1 MFNKRKGRYAETKPN
16 KERTVI
22 SYEDMPLEDYEQE
35 RTNISPKAVKKII
48 IAVAV
53 ALVAGLLVLA
63 FANRDKLS
71 PENLSMWWSYEVL
84 GNGGKGYPVELVGS
98 EVKKG
103 NYAVNQS
110 RVAYASDT
118 SFVTLNSSGKEIANV
133 QLRYS
138 KPVMKSG
145 ENRFLTYGLGDTGYQ
160 ILTYD
165 KELYAGTADGAI
177 FTGDIAPNG
186 NFCLV
191 TEGNGFLSELYAF
204 DKNNNRIYK
213 YSFSEY
219 YINSV
224 AINSDGS
231 GCVACG
237 ITSDNGAISTGV
249 YVLDFSKEEPL
260 GKYKIDDDS
269 ILDSAYISG
278 RRVALVGEKYSYVVK
293 IGEEDYVSVKYE
305 GKLTNYC
312 FSPSTRSYAIAL
324 SKSGDGRSCTLI
336 RYNDNGEVQTEIES
350 GKGAESFSVFKGTMA
365 VLDGNTVYTFNSQGN
380 ITNTCDAGTGAKAV
394 TLTSDSTAYVLS
406 INQMRYF
413 DLAKVTAEME
423 RQQREQEKLEQEQQS
438 EADE

>member
-336 RYNDNGEVQTEIES
+336 RYNDNGDVQTEIES

>member
-1 MFNKRKGRYAETKPN
+1 MWRVR
-16 KERTVI
+16 I
-22 SYEDMPLEDYEQE
+22 SCA
-35 RTNISPKAVKKII
+35 R
-48 IAVAV
+48 
-53 ALVAGLLVLA
+53 
-63 FANRDKLS
+63 
-71 PENLSMWWSYEVL
+71 
-84 GNGGKGYPVELVGS
+84 
-98 EVKKG
+98 
-103 NYAVNQS
+103 NYTTRPTAAPRARPQ
-110 RVAYASDT
+110 
-118 SFVTLNSSGKEIANV
+118 
-133 QLRYS
+133 
-138 KPVMKSG
+138 SG

-237 ITSDNGAISTGV
+237 ITSNNGAISTGV

-278 RRVALVGEKYSYVVK
+278 RRVALVGEKYSYVIK

>member
-1 MFNKRKGRYAETKPN
+1 MFNKRNGRYAETKPN

-48 IAVAV
+48 IAVAI

-103 NYAVNQS
+103 NFAVNQS

-133 QLRYS
+133 QLRY
-138 KPVMKSG
+138 
-145 ENRFLTYGLGDTGYQ
+145 RFLTYGLGDTGYQ

-165 KELYAGTADGAI
+165 KELYAGTAEGVI

-204 DKNNNRIYK
+204 DRNNNRIYK

-237 ITSDNGAISTGV
+237 ITSNNGAMRTGI
-249 YVLDFSKEEPL
+249 YVLDFSKEEPV
-260 GKYKIDDDS
+260 GKYTIENDS
-269 ILDSAYISG
+269 ILDSRYISG
-278 RRVALVGEKYSYVVK
+278 RRIALVGENASYVVK
-293 IGEEDYVSVKYE
+293 VGEEDYASVKYE

-336 RYNDNGEVQTEIES
+336 RYNDNGDVQTQIDTE
-350 GKGAESFSVFKGTMA
+350 KGAESFSVFKGTMA
-365 VLDGNTVYTFNSQGN
+365 VLDGNTIYTFNSEGN
-380 ITNTCDAGTGAKAV
+380 ITNTCDVGTGATAV

-438 EADE
+438 EAGE

>member
-1 MFNKRKGRYAETKPN
+1 MFNKRNGRYAETKPN

-48 IAVAV
+48 IAVAI

-103 NYAVNQS
+103 NFAVNQS

-118 SFVTLNSSGKEIANV
+118 SFVTLNSSGKEIAAYHLAGMVDNHCMNCAEDMV
-133 QLRYS
+133 SNLRAGMFTDMQES
-138 KPVMKSG
+138 SLSPRRMP
-145 ENRFLTYGLGDTGYQ
+145 
-160 ILTYD
+160 
-165 KELYAGTADGAI
+165 ELLDG
-177 FTGDIAPNG
+177 
-186 NFCLV
+186 
-191 TEGNGFLSELYAF
+191 GNGFLSELYAF
-204 DKNNNRIYK
+204 DRNNNRIYK

-237 ITSDNGAISTGV
+237 ITSNNGAMRTGI
-249 YVLDFSKEEPL
+249 YVLDFSKEEPV
-260 GKYKIDDDS
+260 GKYTIENDS
-269 ILDSAYISG
+269 ILDSRYISG
-278 RRVALVGEKYSYVVK
+278 RRIALVGENASYVVK
-293 IGEEDYVSVKYE
+293 VGEEDYASVKYE

-336 RYNDNGEVQTEIES
+336 RYNDNGDVQTQIDTE
-350 GKGAESFSVFKGTMA
+350 KGAESFSVFKGTMA
-365 VLDGNTVYTFNSQGN
+365 VLDGNTIYTFNSEGN
-380 ITNTCDAGTGAKAV
+380 ITNTCDAGTGATAV
-394 TLTSDSTAYVLS
+394 SLTSDSTAYVLS

-438 EADE
+438 EAGE

>member
-1 MFNKRKGRYAETKPN
+1 MFDKLKKRFAERKKK

-35 RTNISPKAVKKII
+35 KTQISPKAVKKII
-48 IAVAV
+48 LGVVV
-53 ALVAGLLVLA
+53 ALVVGLIVFA
-63 FANRDKLS
+63 FANRDKLTWD
-71 PENLSMWWSYEVL
+71 NIAVWWNYEVL
-84 GNGGKGYPVELVGS
+84 GTAGKGFPVNVVGS
-98 EVKKG
+98 EVEAG
-103 NYAVNQS
+103 NFAVNQG

-118 SFVTLNSSGKEIANV
+118 SFITLNSTAREINNQ
-133 QLRYS
+133 QLRYT
-138 KPVMKSG
+138 KPVLKAA
-145 ENRFLTYGLGDTGYQ
+145 ENRYLTYGLGETGFQVQNFDSKLYSGNAEGS
-160 ILTYD
+160 IL
-165 KELYAGTADGAI
+165 A
-177 FTGDIAPNG
+177 GDIAPNG
-186 NFCLV
+186 RYCIVCDDSAYF
-191 TEGNGFLSELYAF
+191 SELYAF

-237 ITSDNGAISTGV
+237 ITGNNGAMRTGV
-249 YVLDFSKEEPL
+249 YVLDFSKEDPVGTYTIEN
-260 GKYKIDDDS
+260 DS
-269 ILDSAYISG
+269 IIDSKYISG
-278 RRVALVGEKYSYVVK
+278 KRIALVGESASYVIK
-293 IGEEDYVSVKYE
+293 TGEEDYATVTYD

-336 RYNDNGEVQTEIES
+336 RYNDSGEVQTEIDTS
-350 GKGAESFSVFKGTMA
+350 YGAESFSVFKGTMA

-380 ITNTCDAGTGAKAV
+380 ITNTCDAGTGATAV

-406 INQMRYF
+406 VNQMRYF

-423 RQQREQEKLEQEQQS
+423 RQQKEKLEQEQQS
-438 EADE
+438 EASE